1 MATTYHLMES
11 ALRIQE
17 QLETDTIMFLGIIGT
32 RFKDAI
38 MRDIYIQSE
47 TVAEESTD
55 SVLRGKQYNRAIRAH
70 KLY

>member
-1 MATTYHLMES
+1 MMGKF
-11 ALRIQE
+11 RI
-17 QLETDTIMFLGIIGT
+17 LLMFLGIIGT
-32 RFKDAI
+32 SFKNAV
-38 MRDIYIQSE
+38 MRDGNIQSE

>member
-11 ALRIQE
+11 ALRTQE
-17 QLETDTIMFLGIIGT
+17 QLEIDIVMFLGIIGT

-38 MRDIYIQSE
+38 MRDVHIQSE
-47 TVAEESTD
+47 TVAEESTY

-70 KLY
+70 KLH